1 MLVIVADAHRS
12 RRLYINQVL
21 QPVAVIPELIQLV
34 SEFLSV
40 TFRRVQPTCKEG
52 NLPSFK
58 TLIKGINQTH
68 LEFCP
73 AATENNKLRKYLLLT
88 AAMDP
93 MPVQR
98 HAHACRVAL
107 HELVAYLPR
116 DLFVF

>member
-68 LEFCP
+68 L
-73 AATENNKLRKYLLLT
+73 NNKLRKYLLLT